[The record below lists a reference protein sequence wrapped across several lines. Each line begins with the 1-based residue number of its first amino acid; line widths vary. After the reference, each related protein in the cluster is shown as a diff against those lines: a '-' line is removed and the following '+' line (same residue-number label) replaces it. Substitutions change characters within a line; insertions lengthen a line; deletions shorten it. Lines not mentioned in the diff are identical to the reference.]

1 MLTEL
6 QGQIERITYTNQ
18 ENAFTI
24 ARLRV
29 KGYRQPVTV
38 VGNLPSANPG
48 EVLLLKGDW
57 VTHPRYG
64 KQFKAVYSKSCV
76 PASVNGIQKYLG
88 SGLIRGIGP
97 VLATRIVQKFGAQT
111 LSVIDNKIDR
121 LTQIDGIGKKRI
133 TMIREAWEEQK
144 EIRSVMLF
152 LQSHGVSSAYATKIF
167 KRYGAESV
175 DLVKENPYRL
185 AEDIVGIGFLTADR
199 IAEKLGFDKNS
210 MMRAQSG
217 ILHVLHQLADDG
229 HLYFPSQPLVK
240 RCREILEVDQDLI
253 LQGLDALS
261 TDQKLVIE
269 AVDRG
274 AGLTG
279 SNRVYLVQLHHCETQ
294 VAHRL
299 RALKAGRQSFRRV
312 DSETAVEWVQQRLS
326 IQLAQ
331 RQVRAVKCAA
341 TGKVTVITGG
351 PGTGKTTVISAILKI
366 FERLRVRVLLAA
378 PTGRAAKRM
387 TETTGHQ
394 AQTIHRMLKYSL
406 QKGGFQKNEESP
418 LKCDLLIVDEAS
430 MIDAILMHHLLKA
443 VPSHATLVLVGDVHQ
458 LPSVGPGNVLRDI
471 IDSGSVP
478 VVALNEIFR
487 QARRS
492 SIVVNAHRI
501 NRGLLPQLKSPE
513 SKLDDFYFIEQE
525 SPEEA
530 VKIIVEL
537 AKERIPRR
545 FDFDPLEDIQ
555 ILTPMHKGVVG
566 ATNLN
571 SQLQQVFNP
580 SKLEVT
586 RGERSF
592 RLRDKVMQ
600 IRNNYDKDVFN
611 GDIGCITNIHQE
623 SQNATICFD
632 GRPLIYDFSELDEVV
647 LSYAISVHKSQGS
660 EYKAVIL
667 PIFRQHYLLL
677 QRNLIYT
684 AVTRARDLV
693 VLVGSWKALVM
704 GIKNNK
710 TQKRFSHLSDRLQD
724 PQRSAGP

>member
-1 MLTEL
+1 MLMEL
-6 QGQIERITYTNQ
+6 QGQVERITYTNR

-29 KGYRQPVTV
+29 NGHRQPVTV

-64 KQFKAVYSKSCV
+64 KQFKAVYSKSSV

-88 SGLIRGIGP
+88 SGLIKGIGP

-111 LSVIDNKIDR
+111 LGVIDNKIDR
-121 LTQIDGIGKKRI
+121 LAEIDGIGKKRI
-133 TMIREAWEEQK
+133 TLIREAWEEQK

-167 KRYGAESV
+167 KRYGSESV
-175 DLVKENPYRL
+175 DIVKENPYRL

-217 ILHVLHQLADDG
+217 ILYVLHQLADDG
-229 HLYFPSQPLVK
+229 HLCYPSGPLVK

-253 LQGLDALS
+253 LQGLDALA
-261 TDQKLVIE
+261 TDRKLVIE
-269 AVDRG
+269 AFARS

-279 SNRVYLVQLHHCETQ
+279 SSRVYLIQLHHCETQ
-294 VAHRL
+294 VALRL
-299 RALKAGRQSFRRV
+299 RALKAGRHALLRI
-312 DSETAVEWVQQRLS
+312 DSERTVEWVQQELS
-326 IQLAQ
+326 IQLAE
-331 RQVRAVKCAA
+331 RQVRAVQCAA
-341 TGKVTVITGG
+341 TRKVTVITGG

-366 FERLRVRVLLAA
+366 FKRLRVRVLLAA

-394 AQTIHRMLKYSL
+394 AQTIHRMLKYSF
-406 QKGGFQKNEESP
+406 QKEGFQKNEESP
-418 LKCDLLIVDEAS
+418 LNCDLLIVDEAS

-443 VPSHATLVLVGDVHQ
+443 VPSHATLVLVGDIHQ
-458 LPSVGPGNVLRDI
+458 LPSVGPGSVLRDV
-471 IDSGSVP
+471 IDSDSVP
-478 VVALNEIFR
+478 VVVLNEIFR
-487 QARRS
+487 QARKS

-501 NRGLLPQLKSPE
+501 NRGLLPRLRGPE
-513 SKLDDFYFIEQE
+513 PQLDDFYFIEQE

-537 AKERIPRR
+537 ARERIPRR
-545 FDFDPLEDIQ
+545 FGFDPLEDIQ
-555 ILTPMHKGVVG
+555 ILTPMHKGAVG

-571 SQLQQVFNP
+571 AQLQQVFNP
-580 SKLEVT
+580 NEQEVT
-586 RGERSF
+586 QGGRSF
-592 RLRDKVMQ
+592 RLHDKVMQ
-600 IRNNYDKDVFN
+600 IRNNYDKEVFN
-611 GDIGCITNIHQE
+611 GDIGCITRVHHE
-623 SQNATICFD
+623 SQNVTICFEA
-632 GRPLIYDFSELDEVV
+632 RPLIYDFGELDEIV
-647 LSYAISVHKSQGS
+647 LAYAISVHKSQGS
-660 EYKAVIL
+660 EYRAVIV

-693 VLVGSWKALVM
+693 ILVGSWKALVM
-704 GIKNNK
+704 GIKNDK
-710 TQKRFSHLSDRLQD
+710 TQKRFSYLSRRLQYSH
-724 PQRSAGP
+724 RSSER